1 MLKEIHCVHFSHSPI
16 EFHSGLNVILGDD
29 DAKNSIGK
37 STVLMVIDFVFGG
50 STFTEKDDA
59 GAVRELGPHRYDYSF
74 QFGAE
79 RMYFSRDTDSP
90 DLVRECNKVYKAQR
104 ELGLDEYNRLLKR
117 MYGLDGLD
125 GTFRNIVSPFARIW
139 KKGGLDPSH
148 PFIAADKETF
158 AAAIARLV
166 DLFGRSPDVAQERK
180 TLDGLKGRK
189 KLISDSMAASIIPK
203 ITKTQYEE
211 NARSLESKRAQ
222 IEQLKTGFGGALN
235 VYESLFDETL
245 QKKQQR
251 KIELGGHCVELQYKI
266 RRLEREISG
275 ITPRLAANIAL
286 VADFFPTVD
295 VQRLEQVEV
304 FHQKIGSIIKKE
316 LRDELTGTIEQE
328 RTAAAEVTQLDKE
341 IQSALQSKGM
351 PDDVFKQVFDLKGAV
366 DKASNENAHFE
377 SKVNIDSAVKG
388 SNDRLEDIYAGI
400 FLTIEGQV
408 NRKLRSFNKVVYG
421 PSRVPSE
428 LRIKSAAS
436 YLFTSPDDTGTGKSF
451 AGLVGF
457 DLAMLSMTKLPMAIH
472 DSVIYKNIEVKAT
485 VQILRILSA
494 MRSKQMFLSF
504 DEAKKF
510 GPYIERLLNRFTVL
524 KLANDDLLYKND
536 WRGRK

>member
-1 MLKEIHCVHFSHSPI
+1 MLKEIRCVHFSHSPI

-50 STFTEKDDA
+50 STFTAKDDA
-59 GAVRELGPHRYDYSF
+59 GAIRELGPHRYDYSF
-74 QFGAE
+74 QFGA
-79 RMYFSRDTDSP
+79 RQMYFSRDTDSP
-90 DLVRECNKVYKAQR
+90 DLVRECNEAYEAQR

-125 GTFRNIVSPFARIW
+125 GTFRNIVSPFSRIW

-148 PFIAADKETF
+148 PFIAADKETS

-189 KLISDSMAASIIPK
+189 KLIGGSMAASIIPR

-211 NARSLESKRAQ
+211 NTRSIESNRSQ
-222 IEQLKTGFGGALN
+222 IEQLKNGFGGALN

-251 KIELGGHCVELQYKI
+251 KIELGGHRVELQNKV

-295 VQRLEQVEV
+295 VQRLEQVEA
-304 FHQKIGSIIKKE
+304 FHQKIGSIVKKE
-316 LRDELTGTIEQE
+316 LTDELISTIEQE
-328 RTAAAEVTQLDKE
+328 RAAAAEVTQLDRE
-341 IQSALQSKGM
+341 IQSSLQSKGM
-351 PDDVFKQVFDLKGAV
+351 PDDVFNKVFELKGAV

-377 SKVNIDSAVKG
+377 SKVNIDSAVKR
-388 SNDRLEDIYAGI
+388 SNDRLENIYAGI
-400 FLTIEGQV
+400 FLAIEDQV
-408 NRKLRSFNKVVYG
+408 NSKLRSFNKVVYG
-421 PSRVPSE
+421 ASRVPSE
-428 LRIKSAAS
+428 LRIKGPTS

-451 AGLVGF
+451 AGLIGF
-457 DLAMLSMTKLPMAIH
+457 DLAMLSMTTLPMAIH
-472 DSVIYKNIEVKAT
+472 DSVIYKNIEVPAT
-485 VQILRILSA
+485 VRILRILSA
-494 MRSKQMFLSF
+494 MRSKQIFLSF

-510 GPYIERLLNRFTVL
+510 GPYIERLLKRFTVL
-524 KLANDDLLYKND
+524 KLANDDLLYKKD